1 MLKKLFLVSLVI
13 GLLTA
18 CASTPIRSD
27 KNYVYYEIFVG
38 SFYDTNEDGMGDLK
52 GVEEKL
58 PYLNEM
64 GVGGIWLMPINP
76 SPTYHKYDVTDYKAI
91 DPKYGTMEDFDNLI
105 AKANEYKIDIIIDL
119 VLNHSSSE
127 HPWFTEAK
135 RQVLNDE
142 CDLEPSYCD
151 YYVFSEQ
158 AQGKYYP
165 IGKGYYYEA
174 LFWDKMPDFNLDNPK
189 VREEFASIMKFW
201 LDKGVKGF
209 RLDAVTS
216 FYNQDVPRNNE
227 FLAWV
232 SDTAK
237 SYKEDA
243 YIIGEAWSSEG
254 TVLKYYQ
261 SGVESF
267 FNFGLSASDGKIA
280 STIRSKKGQDL
291 ATALVNYQAQ
301 VKAINPD
308 ALDAPFISNHDQ
320 GRSAAY
326 FKSDQVIALKQMA
339 SLYLLM
345 PGRSFIYYGEEIAMR
360 GSGKDENKRLPMI
373 WSLSD
378 KTGQTLGPSA
388 ADYKNELTAGVGEQL
403 KDKNSLLNHY
413 KNLTR
418 IKNTYDVITEG
429 DLEALELH
437 PNVYAIKSSN
447 ETEAVIVIHNLAE
460 EKVTL
465 KYDFS
470 EYKIVEQIY
479 HLSTKKARLNPQYI
493 EIEASNSVVLQRK

>member
-1 MLKKLFLVSLVI
+1 MLKKLWLALAII

-18 CASTPIRSD
+18 CASTPIRSE

-52 GVEEKL
+52 GVEAKL

-64 GVGGIWLMPINP
+64 GVGGLWLMPISP
-76 SPTYHKYDVTDYKAI
+76 SPTYHKYDVTDYVGI
-91 DPKYGTMEDFDNLI
+91 DPKYGTMEDFEDLI
-105 AKANEYKIDIIIDL
+105 AKAKEYDIEIIIDL

-127 HPWFTEAK
+127 HPWFIEAK

-151 YYVFSEQ
+151 YYVFSTQ

-165 IGKGYYYEA
+165 IGKGFYYEA

-201 LDKGVKGF
+201 LDKGVAGF

-216 FYNQDVPRNNE
+216 FYNQDGPRNNE

-232 SDTAK
+232 DQTAK
-237 SYKEDA
+237 SFNEDA
-243 YIIGEAWSSEG
+243 YIIGEAWSSES

-267 FNFGLSASDGKIA
+267 FNFGLSAADGKIA
-280 STIRSKKGQDL
+280 STIRSKLGQNL
-291 ATALVNYQAQ
+291 ATSLVNYQNQ

-326 FKSDQVIALKQMA
+326 FKKDQIIPLKQMA

-378 KTGQTLGPSA
+378 TTGQTLGPSA
-388 ADYKNELTAGVGEQL
+388 ADYKNDLSAGVSEQL

-413 KNLTR
+413 KNLAY
-418 IKNTYDVITEG
+418 IKNKYDVITEG
-429 DLEALELH
+429 ELEALELH
-437 PNVYAIKSSN
+437 PNVYAVKSSS
-447 ETEAVIVIHNLAE
+447 ESEDIIVIHNLAD
-460 EKVTL
+460 EKVKL
-465 KYDFS
+465 EYNFMG
-470 EYKIVEQIY
+470 YKIVEQIF
-479 HLSTKKARLNPQYI
+479 HFSTKKARLNPQFI

>member
-1 MLKKLFLVSLVI
+1 MLKKRVVLILII

-38 SFYDTNEDGMGDLK
+38 SFYDTNGDGMGDLK
-52 GVEEKL
+52 GVEAKL

-64 GVGGIWLMPINP
+64 GVGGLWLMPIHP
-76 SPTYHKYDVTDYKAI
+76 SPTYHKYDVTDFKAI
-91 DPKYGTMEDFDNLI
+91 DPKYGTMEDFENLI
-105 AKANEYKIDIIIDL
+105 SKANEYNIDIIIDL

-127 HPWFTEAK
+127 HPWFIEAK

-142 CDLEPSYCD
+142 CDAEPSYCD

-158 AQGKYYP
+158 ARGKYYP

-174 LFWDKMPDFNLDNPK
+174 LFWEKMPDFNLDHPK
-189 VREEFASIMKFW
+189 VREEFANIMKFW

-216 FYNQDVPRNNE
+216 FYNQDVIRNNE

-237 SYKEDA
+237 SYKEDV
-243 YIIGEAWSSEG
+243 YIVGEAWSSEG

-267 FNFGLSASDGKIA
+267 FNFGLSAADGKIA
-280 STIRSKKGQDL
+280 STVRSKKGQNL
-291 ATALVNYQAQ
+291 ATSLVNYQTQ
-301 VKAINPD
+301 IKAIKPD
-308 ALDAPFISNHDQ
+308 ALDAIFISNHDQ
-320 GRSAAY
+320 GRSAGY
-326 FKSDQVIALKQMA
+326 FKSNQIIPLKQMA

-378 KTGQTLGPSA
+378 QTGQTLGPSA
-388 ADYKNELTAGVGEQL
+388 ADYKNELSAGVREQL

-413 KNLTR
+413 KNLAR
-418 IKNTYDVITEG
+418 IKNSHDVITEG
-429 DLEALELH
+429 DLEALKLH
-437 PNVYAIKSSN
+437 PNVYAVKSSN
-447 ETEAVIVIHNLAE
+447 ESESVIVIHNLAE

-465 KYDFS
+465 MYDFS
-470 EYKIVEQIY
+470 SYKIVEQIF
-479 HLSTKKARLNPQYI
+479 HHSTKKARLNPQNL